1 MQSRVWEENIR
12 WPWWLTLLILGLDL
26 SIIIA
31 IWAGLGN
38 PAALIAAGSTILFT
52 CYLFFITVLRT
63 RVEGEYLSVGRAR
76 IEKKYLGK
84 VITLSIDEFRH
95 LRGAGIN
102 PSAFHAASV
111 RTGDQEIAIQEPLKA
126 DAAKPQSK
134 ESNGKSFLDQRF
146 YAMS

>member
-38 PAALIAAGSTILFT
+38 TAALIAAGSTLLFT

-63 RVEGEYLSVGRAR
+63 RVEGEYLSVGRAK
-76 IEKKYLGK
+76 IQKKYLGK

-102 PSAFHAASV
+102 PSAFHAFRFWIKRGV
-111 RTGDQEIAIQEPLKA
+111 KIEINDPRDPTPYWLVSSKAPEQLAEALK
-126 DAAKPQSK
+126 S
-134 ESNGKSFLDQRF
+134 
-146 YAMS
+146 

>member
-38 PAALIAAGSTILFT
+38 TAALIAAGSTLLFT

-63 RVEGEYLSVGRAR
+63 RVEGENLSVGRAK
-76 IEKKYLGK
+76 IQKKYLGK

-102 PSAFHAASV
+102 PSAFHAFRFWIKRGV
-111 RTGDQEIAIQEPLKA
+111 KIEINDPRDPTPYWLVSSKAPEQFAEALK
-126 DAAKPQSK
+126 S
-134 ESNGKSFLDQRF
+134 
-146 YAMS
+146 

>member
-12 WPWWLTLLILGLDL
+12 WPWWLTLMILGLDL

-38 PAALIAAGSTILFT
+38 SAALIAAGSTILFT

-63 RVEGEYLSVGRAR
+63 RVEGEYLSVGRAK

-102 PSAFHAASV
+102 PSAFHAFRFWIKRGV
-111 RTGDQEIAIQEPLKA
+111 KIEINDPQDPTPYWLVSSKDPEQFAEALK
-126 DAAKPQSK
+126 S
-134 ESNGKSFLDQRF
+134 
-146 YAMS
+146 

>member
-1 MQSRVWEENIR
+1 MQSRVWEEKIR

-38 PAALIAAGSTILFT
+38 TAALIAAGSTLLFT

-63 RVEGEYLSVGRAR
+63 RVEGENLSVGRAK
-76 IEKKYLGK
+76 IQKKYLGK

-102 PSAFHAASV
+102 PSAFHAFRFWIKRGV
-111 RTGDQEIAIQEPLKA
+111 KIEINDPRDPTPYWLVSSKAPEQFAEALK
-126 DAAKPQSK
+126 S
-134 ESNGKSFLDQRF
+134 
-146 YAMS
+146 

>member
-1 MQSRVWEENIR
+1 MQRRFWEENIR

-38 PAALIAAGSTILFT
+38 SAALIAAGSTILFT

-102 PSAFHAASV
+102 PSAFHAIRFWIKRGV
-111 RTGDQEIAIQEPLKA
+111 KIEINDPRDPTPYWLVSSKAPEQFAEALK
-126 DAAKPQSK
+126 S
-134 ESNGKSFLDQRF
+134 
-146 YAMS
+146 

>member
-38 PAALIAAGSTILFT
+38 TAALIAAGSTLLFT

-102 PSAFHAASV
+102 PSAFHAFRFWIKRGV
-111 RTGDQEIAIQEPLKA
+111 KIEINDPRDPTPYWLVSSKAPEQFAEALK
-126 DAAKPQSK
+126 S
-134 ESNGKSFLDQRF
+134 
-146 YAMS
+146 

>member
-12 WPWWLTLLILGLDL
+12 WPWWLTLMILGLDL

-38 PAALIAAGSTILFT
+38 AAALIAAGSTILFT

-102 PSAFHAASV
+102 PGAFHAFRFWIKRGV
-111 RTGDQEIAIQEPLKA
+111 KIEINDPQDPTPYWLVSSKGPEQFAEALK
-126 DAAKPQSK
+126 S
-134 ESNGKSFLDQRF
+134 
-146 YAMS
+146 

>member
-1 MQSRVWEENIR
+1 MQSRVWEENIP

-38 PAALIAAGSTILFT
+38 TAALIAAGSTLLFT

-63 RVEGEYLSVGRAR
+63 RVEGENLSVGRAK
-76 IEKKYLGK
+76 IQKKYLGK

-102 PSAFHAASV
+102 PSAFHAFRFWIKRGV
-111 RTGDQEIAIQEPLKA
+111 KIEINDPRDPTPYWLVSSKAPEQFAEALK
-126 DAAKPQSK
+126 S
-134 ESNGKSFLDQRF
+134 
-146 YAMS
+146 

>member
-38 PAALIAAGSTILFT
+38 TAALIAAGSTLLFT

-63 RVEGEYLSVGRAR
+63 RVEGENLSVGRAK
-76 IEKKYLGK
+76 IQKKYLGK

-102 PSAFHAASV
+102 PSAFHAFRFWIKRGV
-111 RTGDQEIAIQEPLKA
+111 KIEINDPQDPTPYWLVSSKAPERFAEALK
-126 DAAKPQSK
+126 S
-134 ESNGKSFLDQRF
+134 
-146 YAMS
+146 